1 LKTLSFNDVDYTPP
15 TLDIS
20 IKKWIDMVFSDNSI
34 NVGGG
39 DSSQILQHSISMDL
53 GTKFV
58 KSTVVL
64 DDGTTDFAYY
74 NFSSEYEQIQNLV
87 DVSTQSS
94 FINNLITF
102 TATLTNGKTATE
114 TIPFNEQTIINL
126 YNSIMANKYESF
138 KIRQNE
144 TEFSFLIKTGH
155 PNIDINIA
163 KDNAIDGSVVF
174 EQLGNAGKSYTYTLV
189 VDSLEKKEFLEDTLP
204 NNPVFEVDIGT
215 GYKQALLTSISLTP
229 YSPLLQ
235 YKWFAEIEFVIL

>member
-1 LKTLSFNDVDYTPP
+1 M
-15 TLDIS
+15 
-20 IKKWIDMVFSDNSI
+20 DMN
-34 NVGGG
+34 
-39 DSSQILQHSISMDL
+39 
-53 GTKFV
+53 TKFI

-74 NFSSEYEQIQNLV
+74 DFSNEYDQIQNLV
-87 DVSTQSS
+87 DVSTQSE
-94 FINNLITF
+94 FDGNTIIF
-102 TATLTNGKTATE
+102 TATATNGKTATTE
-114 TIPFNEQTIINL
+114 IPFNEQTIINL

-138 KIRQNE
+138 KIRQGNIE
-144 TEFSFLIKTGH
+144 YSFITKGGH

-163 KDNAIDGSVVF
+163 KGRAIDGSLMY

-189 VDSLEKKEFLEDTLP
+189 VDSIEKKAFLEDTLP

-229 YSPLLQ
+229 YSPLLP